1 MSSGGA
7 LPQHLSSPYSQ
18 LAGIVPFAHVSPFQ
32 APPSSP
38 QRIKFKR
45 SRQRVDAGEPRN
57 SYQANRTAAML
68 QQRFANGFQFGGT
81 NENGG
86 ASLGALFPW
95 MSSQTSSES
104 STDAEILKDFDDAGG
119 SCKSLAADDDRDSN
133 EEEKSHGETIVKED
147 DSEEA
152 KEGKG
157 SGDESS
163 PPPSGIIIGGSSS
176 RRKNALPQR
185 QQFVE
190 DAEEGT
196 DNTAPVETESE
207 ECPIEEAEEVKP
219 TEETHQSALAAT
231 LAASSVN
238 QQNKL
243 QEMFE
248 MQRRI
253 YSNWMEQQKKILG
266 ANEEE
271 QKRSQL
277 ALAQQQIQRDFAK
290 LAQSLKQEIVN
301 TLTGS
306 IDKVISDFAAAEA
319 AANAQRLAA
328 AQQHEREQN
337 AARAPFVFHPLYH
350 PFNGQSAFSNPFV
363 QAASLPPTGIF
374 PPTTPQTAF
383 NPFISHLKA
392 ASPAAVALHKV
403 DDLSPFAPRKKR
415 SKVTDCTRLTKP
427 SSGVNRDGSLPSS
440 ARSSPQLSSYF
451 PPTMVGHPL
460 YGGASFTADE
470 RESPAN
476 SDDTTDCGP
485 FDGNVNASSTLTPMH
500 LRKAKLMFFYTR
512 YPNSALLKS
521 YFPDIRFNKN
531 NTAQLVKWFS
541 NFRCI
546 TLIQG
551 DNLGLRPERICCG
564 LLNSGNYEIRTARE
578 TVPCDFRMKHFDNFS
593 EFFYNQMDKYARNYL
608 AEGVKNKEDIIVTS
622 ESEIYKNLNQHYN
635 RNNHI
640 QPPERLASVIQETL
654 REFFNAI
661 QNGRDAEPSWKK
673 TIYKIINRMDD
684 PIPEY
689 FKDPNFLERLE
700 G

>member
-1 MSSGGA
+1 MSAGGA
-7 LPQHLSSPYSQ
+7 LPQHLSSSFSQ
-18 LAGIVPFAHVSPFQ
+18 FAALTQFTHVPPFQ
-32 APPSSP
+32 APTSP

-57 SYQANRTAAML
+57 SYQANRSVTML

-81 NENGG
+81 NENGS
-86 ASLGALFPW
+86 ASLSAIFPW
-95 MSSQTSSES
+95 MNGQTNSES
-104 STDAEILKDFDDAGG
+104 STDAEIIKGFDVVQDLSQHNAIDHDEEAAG
-119 SCKSLAADDDRDSN
+119 SCKSLAADEDHDSN
-133 EEEKSHGETIVKED
+133 EGEKSHGEAAAKED
-147 DSEEA
+147 DLEVKEE
-152 KEGKG
+152 KE

-163 PPPSGIIIGGSSS
+163 PPPSGLVAGGSSS

-190 DAEEGT
+190 DAEEIT
-196 DNTAPVETESE
+196 DNAVPVEAESE
-207 ECPIEEAEEVKP
+207 ECAIEESDEVKHNEG
-219 TEETHQSALAAT
+219 TSQSALAAT
-231 LAASSVN
+231 LAASTVT

-253 YSNWMEQQKKILG
+253 YSNWMEQQKKILS
-266 ANEEE
+266 ANEDEH
-271 QKRSQL
+271 QRSQITL
-277 ALAQQQIQRDFAK
+277 SQQQIQRDFAK
-290 LAQSLKQEIVN
+290 LAQSLKQEILN
-301 TLTGS
+301 SLTGS

-328 AQQHEREQN
+328 AQQQEREQH

-350 PFNGQSAFSNPFV
+350 PFNGQSAFSNPFM

-374 PPTTPQTAF
+374 PPAAPQTAF

-392 ASPAAVALHKV
+392 ASPATATFRKS

-415 SKVTDCTRLTKP
+415 SKVTDCTRLNSKP
-427 SSGVNRDGSLPSS
+427 SNGINRDGSLPNS

-476 SDDTTDCGP
+476 SDDTSDCGP
-485 FDGNVNASSTLTPMH
+485 YDGNVNASSTLTPMH

-541 NFRCI
+541 NFR
-546 TLIQG
+546 
-551 DNLGLRPERICCG
+551 
-564 LLNSGNYEIRTARE
+564 
-578 TVPCDFRMKHFDNFS
+578 

-608 AEGVKNKEDIIVTS
+608 AEGVKNKEDIVVTP

-654 REFFNAI
+654 REFFSAI